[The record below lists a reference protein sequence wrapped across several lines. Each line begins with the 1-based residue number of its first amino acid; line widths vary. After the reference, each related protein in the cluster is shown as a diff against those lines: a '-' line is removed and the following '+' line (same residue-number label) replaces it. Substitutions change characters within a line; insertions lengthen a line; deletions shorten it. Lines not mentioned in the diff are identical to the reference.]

1 MYFDMFLGYFKFM
14 KKDEKIVKSSM
25 MLLLGKLQRISLIFQ
40 LLVTEFA
47 YMSLIRLIS
56 TINIG
61 D

>member
-1 MYFDMFLGYFKFM
+1 MFLGYFKFM